1 MDIPASR
8 KREFDAKEI
17 SLIGDAIR
25 ASGLDA
31 ASVPLTWEPHRVQLD
46 NVVELLPVLFDCRGP
61 LETRCWIVRRLAAQC
76 APEACS
82 CGILVRESASGTYG
96 SLRTAVASAL
106 AEVVRARVLDN
117 IPDAGEVI
125 PKARQMETASAAPND
140 FITDCIHT

>member
-17 SLIGDAIR
+17 SLIGEAIR

-31 ASVPLTWEPHRVQLD
+31 ASIPLTWLPHAVQFD
-46 NVVELLPVLFDCRGP
+46 GIVEILPVLFDCRGP
-61 LETRCWIVRRLAAQC
+61 LETRCWIVRRFAAQA

-82 CGILVRESASGTYG
+82 CGILVREAASGTYG

-106 AEVVRARVLDN
+106 AEVVRARVLDSVA
-117 IPDAGEVI
+117 DAGDVTL
-125 PKARQMETASAAPND
+125 KARKAEPAPAAHND
-140 FITDCIHT
+140 FISDCIHT